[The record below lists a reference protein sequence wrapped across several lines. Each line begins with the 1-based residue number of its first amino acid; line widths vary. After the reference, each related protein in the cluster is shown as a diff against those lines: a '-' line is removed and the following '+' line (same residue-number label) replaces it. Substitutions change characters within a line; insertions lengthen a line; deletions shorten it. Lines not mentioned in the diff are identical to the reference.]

1 MERIAGGSRPP
12 PFFPSGFIQRTI
24 ILCINSLLVIRME
37 CICCILD
44 RKSLAMRGIVAV
56 IFGILAIMATQ
67 FMLDFLVYVFGF
79 FAIITGIINAGVG
92 ISSERSELPKW
103 LLVTT
108 GVLGILLGIFALLTP
123 LIIAMTITMFIAAWA
138 LITGVSD
145 LGLAV
150 SNKTA
155 PHRALLALSGIIGIL
170 FAIVLVLTP
179 ILGAYAIVIVLG
191 IFALVFGVISIFL
204 GLSMGREKVVVETK
218 TVP

>member
-1 MERIAGGSRPP
+1 M
-12 PFFPSGFIQRTI
+12 
-24 ILCINSLLVIRME
+24 
-37 CICCILD
+37 CCILD
-44 RKSLAMRGIVAV
+44 RKSLALRGIVAV
-56 IFGILAIMATQ
+56 IFGILAIAATQ
-67 FMLDFLVYVFGF
+67 FTLDFLVYMFGF
-79 FAIITGIINAGVG
+79 FAIISGILNAGVG

-138 LITGVSD
+138 LMTGVSD
-145 LGLAV
+145 LGLAL

-170 FAIVLVLTP
+170 FAIILVLTP
-179 ILGAYAIVIVLG
+179 ILGAYALVIVLG
-191 IFALVFGVISIFL
+191 IYALVFGFISIFL

-218 TVP
+218 TIP

>member
-1 MERIAGGSRPP
+1 MEY
-12 PFFPSGFIQRTI
+12 
-24 ILCINSLLVIRME
+24 M
-37 CICCILD
+37 CCILD
-44 RKSLAMRGIVAV
+44 RKSLALRGIVAV
-56 IFGILAIMATQ
+56 IFGILAIAATQ
-67 FMLDFLVYVFGF
+67 FTLDFLVYIFGF
-79 FAIITGIINAGVG
+79 FAIISGILNAGVG

-145 LGLAV
+145 LGLAL

-170 FAIVLVLTP
+170 FAIILVLTP
-179 ILGAYAIVIVLG
+179 ILGAYALVIVLG
-191 IFALVFGVISIFL
+191 IYALVFGFISIFL

-218 TVP
+218 TAL

>member
-1 MERIAGGSRPP
+1 
-12 PFFPSGFIQRTI
+12 
-24 ILCINSLLVIRME
+24 
-37 CICCILD
+37 
-44 RKSLAMRGIVAV
+44 MRGIVAV
-56 IFGILAIMATQ
+56 IFGILAIAATQ
-67 FMLDFLVYVFGF
+67 FTLDFLVYMFGF
-79 FAIITGIINAGVG
+79 FAIISGILNAGVG
-92 ISSERSELPKW
+92 ISSKRSELPKW

-138 LITGVSD
+138 LMTGVSD
-145 LGLAV
+145 LGLAL

-170 FAIVLVLTP
+170 FAIILVLTP
-179 ILGAYAIVIVLG
+179 ILGAYALVIVLG
-191 IFALVFGVISIFL
+191 IYALVFGFISIFL

>member
-1 MERIAGGSRPP
+1 M
-12 PFFPSGFIQRTI
+12 
-24 ILCINSLLVIRME
+24 
-37 CICCILD
+37 D
-44 RKSLAMRGIVAV
+44 RKSLALRGIVAV
-56 IFGILAIMATQ
+56 IFGILAIAATQ
-67 FMLDFLVYVFGF
+67 FTLDFLVYMFGF
-79 FAIITGIINAGVG
+79 FAIISGILNAGVG

-138 LITGVSD
+138 LMTGVSD
-145 LGLAV
+145 LGLAL

-170 FAIVLVLTP
+170 FAIILVLTP
-179 ILGAYAIVIVLG
+179 ILGAYALVIVLG
-191 IFALVFGVISIFL
+191 IYALVFGFISIFL

>member
-1 MERIAGGSRPP
+1 
-12 PFFPSGFIQRTI
+12 
-24 ILCINSLLVIRME
+24 
-37 CICCILD
+37 
-44 RKSLAMRGIVAV
+44 MRGIVAV

-67 FMLDFLVYVFGF
+67 FMLDFLVYAFGF
-79 FAIITGIINAGVG
+79 FAIISGIINTGVG

-138 LITGVSD
+138 LITGFSD

-155 PHRALLALSGIIGIL
+155 PHRALLALSGVIGIL
-170 FAIVLVLTP
+170 FATVLVLTP
-179 ILGAYAIVIVLG
+179 VLGTYAIVIVLG
-191 IFALVFGVISIFL
+191 IYALVFGVISIFL
-204 GLSMGREKVVVETK
+204 GLSMGKEKVIMETE